1 MVIVTRFSFA
11 QSNNSP
17 AMSQKA
23 IICLNAS
30 EEATVVARD
39 INGKM
44 YIKFVEENINK
55 TDLPITQKYTL
66 LGLAKYLSSR
76 GNPIDEGTIGVNYY
90 LSCMFAK

>member
-1 MVIVTRFSFA
+1 MVIVTKLSFA

-23 IICLNAS
+23 TICLNAS
-30 EEATVVARD
+30 EEATFVARD

-44 YIKFVEENINK
+44 YMKFVEENINK
-55 TDLPITQKYTL
+55 SDLPISQKYTL
-66 LGLAKYLSSR
+66 IGLAKLLSSR
-76 GNPIDEGTIGVNYY
+76 GNKIDEDALGVNYY